1 MTHPPDPEDYP
12 SKIGMYLCE
21 VEVYGKKP
29 DLSDTT
35 TTLFILLYFTTLRL
49 ALKQSNL
56 SKFLHL

>member
-1 MTHPPDPEDYP
+1 MTHPPDPEDY
-12 SKIGMYLCE
+12 SGNTGMYLCE
-21 VEVYGKKP
+21 VEVYGKKA

-49 ALKQSNL
+49 ALKQSNI